1 MLTAAGDV
9 ESLTAAL
16 RAEGIS
22 FELEVGSRLVDASTS
37 QIIVTPSD
45 IFELSKSLALAT
57 EHDIAV
63 TPMGGGTRL
72 GLGNVPDRIGVAV
85 SLAGLDGVVDYNPA
99 DLTATFQA
107 GITID
112 SLQRAVGE
120 HGQFLAVDPPLPQ
133 RATIG
138 GTLAVG
144 TSGPTKWQ
152 YGSLRDVVIGMRV
165 VQPDG
170 IVTKSGG
177 QVVKNVSGY
186 DMSRLHIGGLGT
198 LGITAEASFKL
209 TPLPAKEA
217 TLLAS
222 FGTVDDAV
230 EAALEVF
237 KSEVV
242 PLALTTFT
250 ADAVASSAVVS
261 NGGAHFLAIRLG
273 GGPRTLERQARE
285 SRSVCTSHQAAK
297 ADVVEGADAAGLWR
311 NLADFGWDGN
321 EPQPVCTRSSVVPSR
336 VSELAGS
343 LDQLRPED
351 DMRPAIVTH
360 PAHGTVQAVW
370 RWSGAG
376 PPRDDVVSHLRE
388 ARDAASRSQGTM
400 VIERCPSDVKLSVD
414 VWGDV
419 GESVAIMRRLKEQYD
434 PGRILNP
441 GRFAGGI

>member
-85 SLAGLDGVVDYNPA
+85 SLAGLGGVVDYNPA

-209 TPLPAKEA
+209 
-217 TLLAS
+217 
-222 FGTVDDAV
+222 DA
-230 EAALEVF
+230 
-237 KSEVV
+237 
-242 PLALTTFT
+242 P
-250 ADAVASSAVVS
+250 
-261 NGGAHFLAIRLG
+261 
-273 GGPRTLERQARE
+273 ARE
-285 SRSVCTSHQAAK
+285 
-297 ADVVEGADAAGLWR
+297 GGYAAGELWDSGR
-311 NLADFGWDGN
+311 RR
-321 EPQPVCTRSSVVPSR
+321 RSR
-336 VSELAGS
+336 
-343 LDQLRPED
+343 
-351 DMRPAIVTH
+351 
-360 PAHGTVQAVW
+360 
-370 RWSGAG
+370 
-376 PPRDDVVSHLRE
+376 
-388 ARDAASRSQGTM
+388 
-400 VIERCPSDVKLSVD
+400 
-414 VWGDV
+414 
-419 GESVAIMRRLKEQYD
+419 
-434 PGRILNP
+434 
-441 GRFAGGI
+441 AGGIQERSCPSGADDVHRGCRSIVSRGFKWRRPFPRDPARRWAADAGAAGTRKQIGLHKPSSRQGRRCGGRRCSRALAQSGGFRLGRERAAACLYQVKCRPVEGLGAGGVLRPAEA